1 MADPNPHTIRF
12 LRLDRTSDSVRKHL
26 AAIDQVRGV
35 QGWIV
40 GSSIG
45 EVLFTSMH
53 STFNLR
59 MLDTIGDH
67 VVRSGAGVSAGE
79 AANEMEMNFAQGNVL
94 AQKIGRGWL
103 MVFCDQPADL
113 AMARMTLGVTV
124 AALSTDKSFLNYLN
138 SPVQSILPDTN
149 TTSR

>member
-1 MADPNPHTIRF
+1 MADPNPRATRF
-12 LRLDRTSDSVRKHL
+12 LRLERTSDSVRKHL
-26 AAIDQVRGV
+26 ATIDQVRGV
-35 QGWIV
+35 QGWMV
-40 GSSIG
+40 GSGIG
-45 EVLFTSMH
+45 EVLFTSMR

-79 AANEMEMNFAQGNVL
+79 PASEMEINFAQGNVL

-103 MVFCDQPADL
+103 MVFCDQQADL

-124 AALSTDKSFLNYLN
+124 AALSADKTFLNHLN
-138 SPVQSILPDTN
+138 SPVQTISPDTG
-149 TTSR
+149 TASR